1 MGALAKPRHPSAKES
16 VITITVDEFHS
27 KSSSDNGLRLS
38 NGASPTTSS
47 ANYHNELELQHADKN
62 QNEKLLTDKKYTL
75 SRSYSEVFMN
85 NDDSYI
91 TPGADMILDPNNYDS
106 ESGKRV
112 NVHYSIF

>member
-1 MGALAKPRHPSAKES
+1 M
-16 VITITVDEFHS
+16 
-27 KSSSDNGLRLS
+27 
-38 NGASPTTSS
+38 
-47 ANYHNELELQHADKN
+47 ELQHADKN

-112 NVHYSIF
+112 NVWYWIF